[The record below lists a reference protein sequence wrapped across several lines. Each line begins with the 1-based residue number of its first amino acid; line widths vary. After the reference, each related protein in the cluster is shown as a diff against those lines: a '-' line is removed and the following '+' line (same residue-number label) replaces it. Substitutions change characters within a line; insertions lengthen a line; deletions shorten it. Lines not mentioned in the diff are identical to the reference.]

1 MHLTARLLF
10 TALTFTAP
18 LFARSEQPDLPPRI
32 VAPTDK
38 AEFRHLTLDNGLR
51 VLLVSD
57 PKFNKS
63 AASLVMATGQID
75 DPFDMVG
82 LAHFTEHM
90 LFLGTE
96 KYPDVASYKAFI
108 SQNGGSANA
117 YTTTDHTNY
126 QFEVR
131 HEAFPEALDRFA
143 QFFIAPLFTAD
154 FTAREVNAVNNEATR
169 HVQNDSRRVYNV
181 RRELYNPASGESK
194 FSTGNKDTLAKADA
208 AAVRAF
214 YESHYTADRMALAFT
229 GTASLDEQEQLARDI
244 FSGIPKRDLPVV
256 VREPIFLPR
265 KAALRLATVE
275 PVKEW
280 RQLALGFVLPATRQ
294 DFVSKPADLLSALF
308 NYPGKG
314 GLLHVLKE
322 AGLVTKVEAGV
333 WERTPNY
340 GSLEMEIDLT
350 PAGEAD
356 YQRVL
361 ETIFA
366 YIHHLSAAPFPAE
379 FYQEQA
385 KIAALKETYD
395 DRGEGMGMVTQ
406 LANQALFYP
415 LEIAERAPFVWGQPD
430 EAAYRRLLNVLT
442 PDNLLVTLAAKG
454 VPTDRIEEIY
464 GTAYAYTERTGASYD
479 ALVTPPAV
487 EGFELPGVN
496 PFMPTTTAL
505 VAERPLPLIDEVGL
519 QLYYSADIEF
529 QRPQTALIFR
539 FMPRRDVAGLE
550 ADLLLQFYKTCLDD
564 AIESAAGEAA
574 LAGVT
579 HSISLGLEGFKLTVS
594 GLGDSPARFAQYVAD
609 QLLTFDVT
617 PERFAA
623 LQEKVL
629 RGLRSYEQTEAYQL
643 ARDQA
648 NAVLRESF
656 YLPDQHLDRAPK
668 VTWKETRDFAQQYF
682 AHGKIEAVVHG
693 HIIADEAVA
702 ATRGFAA
709 AIKAQPV
716 ERDAL
721 MHREHIVMAPGA
733 TVIDTRKIAGANSA
747 IWVDYL
753 LPEETPKLRAAAEV
767 LGKFISEPFYT
778 EMRTRQQLG
787 YIVGS
792 RTSVSLQQHLQFY
805 VIQSSAYSPDE
816 LRQRAETYLAT
827 TPDQLAEL
835 TDEKFAT
842 LVSGV
847 RSIFEE
853 RPKSIVEKAEL
864 MFANGYDY
872 SGDWER
878 KAESLAALDQLTKA
892 DVQALLSE
900 VTAPETARR
909 IIVLLACAAHATSEA
924 QPTFTDRET
933 WKAKQSYK

>member
-1 MHLTARLLF
+1 MSLF
-10 TALTFTAP
+10 TRLIVTTLSLAAP
-18 LFARSEQPDLPPRI
+18 LFAGSDQSDLPPRI

-57 PKFNKS
+57 PKFNNS

-96 KYPDVASYKAFI
+96 KYPDVSSYKAFI
-108 SQNGGSANA
+108 SQNGGMANA

-126 QFEVR
+126 QFQVR

-214 YESHYTADRMALAFT
+214 YESHYTADRMALALT
-229 GTASLDEQEQLARDI
+229 GTASLDEQEKLARDI
-244 FSGIPKRDLPVV
+244 FSEIPQRDLPVV

-280 RQLALGFVLPATRQ
+280 RQLALGFVLPATRP
-294 DFVSKPADLLSALF
+294 DFASKPADLLSALF

-322 AGLVTKVEAGV
+322 AGLVTKVDAGV

-340 GSLEMEIDLT
+340 GTLEMEIDLT

-361 ETIFA
+361 QTIFA
-366 YIHHLSAAPFPAE
+366 YIKHLQAAPFPAE

-385 KIAALKETYD
+385 KIAALQETYD
-395 DRGEGMGMVTQ
+395 DRGEGMGLATQ

-430 EAAYRRLLNVLT
+430 EAAYRGLINVLT
-442 PDNLLVTLAAKG
+442 PDNLLVSLAAKG
-454 VPTDRIEEIY
+454 VPTDRTEQIY
-464 GTAYAYTERTGASYD
+464 GTAYAYTETTGAIYD
-479 ALVTPPAV
+479 ALVNPPRV
-487 EGFELPGVN
+487 EGFSLPGIN

-505 VAERPLPLIDEVGL
+505 VAERPLSLINEAGL
-519 QLYYSADIEF
+519 QLYYSTDVEF

-539 FMPRRDVAGLE
+539 FVPRRDVAGLE
-550 ADLLLQFYKTCLDD
+550 ADLLLRFYKTCLDD
-564 AIESAAGEAA
+564 AIESAAGEAG

-579 HSISLGLEGFKLTVS
+579 HAISLGLEGFNLTVS

-617 PERFAA
+617 PQRFAA

-629 RGLRSYEQTEAYQL
+629 RGLRSYEQTEAYKL
-643 ARDQA
+643 ARNQT
-648 NAVLRESF
+648 NAVLREF
-656 YLPDQHLDRAPK
+656 LFLPDQHLEHAPK
-668 VTWKETRDFAQQYF
+668 VTWIETRDFARKYF
-682 AHGKIEAVVHG
+682 AHGNIESVVHG
-693 HIIADEAVA
+693 HIVADEAVA
-702 ATRGFAA
+702 AARSFAA
-709 AIKAQPV
+709 AINAKPV
-716 ERDAL
+716 VGDEL
-721 MHREHIVMAPGA
+721 IQREHLALTPGA
-733 TVIDTRKIAGANSA
+733 TVVETGKIAGVNSA

-753 LPEETPKLRAAAEV
+753 LPKETPKLRAASAV

-792 RTSVSLQQHLQFY
+792 RASASLQQHLHFF
-805 VIQSSAYSPDE
+805 VIQSSAYGPDE
-816 LRQRAETYLAT
+816 LRQRAETCLT
-827 TPDQLAEL
+827 TMPDQLAAL
-835 TDEKFAT
+835 SDDNFAT
-842 LVSGV
+842 LISGV
-847 RSIFEE
+847 RSNFEE
-853 RPKSIVEKAEL
+853 KPKGIVEKAAL
-864 MFANGYDY
+864 MFALGYDY
-872 SGDWER
+872 AGDWER
-878 KAESLAALDQLTKA
+878 RAESLAALDQLTKA
-892 DVQALLSE
+892 DVADLLRE
-900 VTAPETARR
+900 ITAPETARR
-909 IIVLLACAAHATSEA
+909 IMVLLACEAHATSEA
-924 QPTFTDRET
+924 QPTFTDRDS
-933 WKAKQSYK
+933 WKAKQNYE